1 MIDHEEEVRRK
12 DYELLKEIAG
22 DEVANRYASKENY
35 SMRRAGFAIQRY
47 SVVNFAK
54 RSPLDFTMITIVALL
69 LGFIFIWKYFTY

>member
-1 MIDHEEEVRRK
+1 MINHEEEVRRK

-22 DEVANRYASKENY
+22 DEVANRYAGKENY

-54 RSPLDFTMITIVALL
+54 RRPVDFTMITMVVLL